1 MIEELK
7 KRFSMSYRCIAELVD
22 LSYATLM
29 RWKKRTGDGK
39 PALQRPGPRKVRPL
53 DLDGLKRKIETLDH
67 GKKRSRGAGR
77 LHLAYA
83 DRISRR
89 DLNKL
94 IIQAR
99 RESNQQQAAERCRV
113 AWLRPNLAWAMDD
126 CSKTVIGGGKLHLHN
141 LSDLC
146 SRYKLP
152 PIASD
157 QSPCGEEVA
166 GHLDRLFTRFGAPLF
181 CKRDN
186 GGNLNHYAVDQVLSD
201 AMVIPINSPV
211 YQASYNGAIERT
223 QGEFKKYLHRWQW
236 KARSLHQCAILAETA
251 AHDINHRPRRGLDGK
266 TACRAYFTDDRI
278 QFPKRRRVSIY
289 HWIRDLAERISIALG
304 KVVISPTA
312 WRLAAK
318 QWLLQNGLIRI
329 VRAGKVLPNKSPI
342 WSHN

>member
-1 MIEELK
+1 MIEDLK

-99 RESNQQQAAERCRV
+99 RESKQQKAAERCHV
-113 AWLRPNLAWAMDD
+113 TWLHPNLTWAMDD
-126 CSKTVIGGGKLHLHN
+126 CTKTVINGKKLHLHN

-152 PIASD
+152 PMASD
-157 QSPCGEEVA
+157 HLPCGEEVA
-166 GHLDRLFTRFGAPLF
+166 GHLDRLFNRFGAPLF

-186 GGNLNHYAVDQVLSD
+186 GGNLNHIAVNQVLSE
-201 AMVIPINSPV
+201 AMVIPVNSPV
-211 YQASYNGAIERT
+211 YTPSYNGGIEHT
-223 QGEFKKYLHRWQW
+223 QGEFKEYLHRWHW
-236 KARSLHQCAILAETA
+236 KAGSLGQCAILVETA
-251 AHDINHRPRRGLDGK
+251 AHDINHRPRRCLDGK
-266 TACRAYFTDDRI
+266 TACRAYFDS
-278 QFPKRRRVSIY
+278 QQLKYPKRRRELVY
-289 HWIRDLAERISIALG
+289 RWIQNLAERISIGLG
-304 KVVISPTA
+304 KAVVTATA
-312 WRLAAK
+312 WRVAAK
-318 QWLLQNGLIRI
+318 QWLVQNGLIRI
-329 VRAGKVLPNKSPI
+329 VKAGKVLPNLSPI